1 MSISETRPKRRK
13 RTGDVAREEA
23 LIAARKLLLEGGPTA
38 VTLAAIGRE
47 IGMSHA
53 NLLHHFGSAG
63 ELQSALM
70 VRMIQDLVEAI
81 GAGVAHLRSD
91 EAELPRLVDIVFEAF
106 TKGGAG
112 YLAAWIVLSNNTE
125 TLAPIRR
132 AVEELIVTIE
142 ERVDSQDEITHHRI
156 VSSVLFLAVCAFG
169 DSIIGAPLRGML
181 GRDDDAFRRL
191 VLRLYPAFLDPSL
204 FL

>member
-1 MSISETRPKRRK
+1 MSIYETRPKRRK

-53 NLLHHFGSAG
+53 NLLHHFGSAA

-70 VRMIQDLVEAI
+70 ARMIRDLVEAI

-91 EAELPRLVDIVFEAF
+91 DAALPRLVDIVFDAF
-106 TKGGAG
+106 AKGGAG

-125 TLAPIRR
+125 TLAPIHK

-142 ERVDSQDEITHHRI
+142 ERVNSQDEITHHRI

-169 DSIIGAPLRGML
+169 DSIIGGPLRGML
-181 GRDDDAFRRL
+181 GRDDNALRRL
-191 VLRLYPAFLDPSL
+191 VLRLYPAFLDPNV
-204 FL
+204 FV